1 MKFFFLLAATAG
13 LAAVSAAKKGTA
25 SESRRTELQPE
36 DVAAVPIFM
45 HGAVD
50 LDASTRIV
58 GGEEVGN
65 VNTYPWFVQGLGCAG
80 TLIADDIVLT
90 AAHCQGQGGPFG
102 YTVLLNSLRNYFDV
116 FYDASL
122 MPDGAV
128 EISVD
133 LQRPHPGYGVNANS
147 EAFDFMI
154 VKLTDGVPNAQ
165 LVTLN
170 EDGDSPAV
178 NDVLRVIGVGLDKSG
193 GESTDFLEQVDVDFT
208 ASNTCKNVYGL
219 TDDEID
225 VMICARSDGKDS
237 CQGDSGGP
245 LFDENTG
252 VQVGVV
258 SWGAGCANPTYPGV
272 YSKVSAVVPW
282 IKEQICD
289 LSEFKP
295 AYCSGTPTPPSPT
308 PPSPTPPSPTPPSP
322 TPPSP
327 TPPTNQRQ
335 IEVKIVVKHDN
346 FPEETGF
353 TFTDASNKVWASQET
368 GSFYVQ
374 GGRSV
379 VKVDVPPG
387 TYKFEITD
395 SENDGV
401 CCGFGRGRYKLFL
414 DGDSQPLFNGGR
426 FGAAEQETFVIDDTS
441 IVEGTGAVE
450 YALVVQYDEYPAEV
464 EWSLET
470 TSGDLITGLGL
481 NAVTDSFEY
490 VRLAVNLEP
499 GQDYVINVGDGYG
512 DGFCCSNGRGYIAVF
527 AIIDGDE
534 DNALQLGGGLADF
547 GYSDQYAVS
556 VPIALARSRAASKQ
570 KKAKYTNAA
579 APCLDSSGVTC
590 GLVFSPS
597 P

>member
-395 SENDGV
+395 SANDGV
-401 CCGFGRGRYKLFL
+401 CCGFGNGKYRLFL
-414 DGDSQPLFNGGR
+414 DGDSTPLYIGGR
-426 FGAAEQETFVIDDTS
+426 FGAAEQETFVIGDAPDTPD
-441 IVEGTGAVE
+441 IPDTNGTSTVE
-450 YALVVQYDEYPAEV
+450 YFVVVQYDAFPEETK
-464 EWSLET
+464 WSLET
-470 TSGDLITGLGL
+470 ALGVIVEERDFFDEQDSDAFLFLPIDDLV
-481 NAVTDSFEY
+481 A
-490 VRLAVNLEP
+490 
-499 GQDYVINVGDGYG
+499 GQDYIIKVEDSYG
-512 DGFCCSNGRGYIAVF
+512 DGLCCQYGEGYILVI

-534 DNALQLGGGLADF
+534 ENPLYLGGGDGEGF
-547 GYSDQYAVS
+547 QYSYEYEFS
-556 VPIALARSRAASKQ
+556 VPIELARSGAA
-570 KKAKYTNAA
+570 Y
-579 APCLDSSGVTC
+579 
-590 GLVFSPS
+590 SP
-597 P
+597 